1 MSKTPPNPPHA
12 DAAYERDKR
21 LAADPDIEVRRNVAR
36 STTAR
41 PEILYYLAADAA
53 AAVRR
58 EIAANARTP
67 HQADALLVSDPDD
80 DVRADLAR
88 KVARLLPDLDPQ
100 ARDQA
105 RKRVFEIVEIL
116 ARDQAVRVRQIVAE
130 TLKDVAD
137 APPDLVRRLAR
148 DVEII
153 VAEPVLRFSPL
164 ISDEDLLEIIASPP
178 APGARVS
185 VATREGVSA
194 KVADAIVA
202 VDDSAAIAALL
213 GNPSAQIREETLD
226 LIVDRAPTRPT
237 WHPGLV
243 GRPVL
248 PARLVRR
255 IASFVAANLLRRLEQ
270 RADLDPET
278 RKAVSAEVG
287 RRLRQDEASPAE
299 PAQETAAEAVA
310 RLKAAG
316 KLDEAA
322 VAAALGENK
331 RPFVKAALAAL
342 SGLQDGVVDKILS
355 SHSAKGVVA
364 LAWKAGLSPHLASQ
378 LQLRIGGIAP
388 KQLLAGRDNEWP
400 LSPEEMTWHLEFFGA

>member
-21 LAADPDIEVRRNVAR
+21 LAADPDIEVRRKVAR

-67 HQADALLVSDPDD
+67 HQADELLVRDPDD

-178 APGARVS
+178 APGARVP

-243 GRPVL
+243 SRPVL